1 MRSAKRW
8 EPMPTPPEIEKPF
21 ATPDERRA
29 AHAEFIRLG
38 ELVQQIN
45 SLPDEVPSPAWLAAQ
60 LDAPLLGIQESVPDR
75 LKRFRELFTDEMAA
89 VGEAV
94 DSERHRALDDASLR
108 AALYLARRLLASLID
123 CPIAELR
130 DRLAGG

>member
-1 MRSAKRW
+1 
-8 EPMPTPPEIEKPF
+8 MPTPPEIEKPF

-89 VGEAV
+89 VGEAG
-94 DSERHRALDDASLR
+94 RQRATPGTRRCFVAGGTVSGPTS
-108 AALYLARRLLASLID
+108 AR
-123 CPIAELR
+123 IA
-130 DRLAGG
+130 DRLPDR